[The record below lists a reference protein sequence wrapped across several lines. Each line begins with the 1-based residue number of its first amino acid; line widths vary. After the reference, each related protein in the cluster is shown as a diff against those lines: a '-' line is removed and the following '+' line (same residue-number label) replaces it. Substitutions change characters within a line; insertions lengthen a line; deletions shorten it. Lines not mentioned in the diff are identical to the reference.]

1 MEDKNLTVA
10 EVAEILKVSKQTIWL
25 RCKQGELPAF
35 KMPGSRIWL
44 INSKDLE
51 KLQKKQKEQKKHQY
65 EDK

>member
-10 EVAEILKVSKQTIWL
+10 EVAVILKVSKQTIWL
-25 RCKQGELPAF
+25 RCKQGKLPAF

-51 KLQKKQKEQKKHQY
+51 KLQKEQKKHKY
-65 EDK
+65 ENR